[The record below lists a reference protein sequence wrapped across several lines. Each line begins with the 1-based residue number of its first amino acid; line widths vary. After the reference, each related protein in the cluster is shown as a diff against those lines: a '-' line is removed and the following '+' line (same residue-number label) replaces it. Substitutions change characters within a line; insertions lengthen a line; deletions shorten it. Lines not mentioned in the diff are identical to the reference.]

1 MVEEG
6 TAMGQI
12 ICRSMYVD
20 NELNRVLEGVER
32 ARPGNPGEVLHE
44 VAHWWGE
51 MTMVRAQL

>member
-1 MVEEG
+1 
-6 TAMGQI
+6 MGQI
-12 ICRSMYVD
+12 MCRSMYVD